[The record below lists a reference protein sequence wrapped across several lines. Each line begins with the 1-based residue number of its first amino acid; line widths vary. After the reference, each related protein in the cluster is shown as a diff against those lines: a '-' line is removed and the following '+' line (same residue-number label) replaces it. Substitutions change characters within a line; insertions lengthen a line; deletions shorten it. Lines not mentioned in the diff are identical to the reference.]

1 MLHLVRFNRPRLVDG
16 HRLRGSFFRLS
27 PLPIPVSVAV
37 SNGVR
42 SLSTDANYRE
52 LIADKTAA
60 SNERISG
67 AITVMNL
74 NKEVIEKAVGGIKTD
89 VGSIKVDVE
98 KAVGGI
104 KMDVGGIKVDVE
116 KAMLSIKID
125 MKEALTQEIKVL
137 KTELSEKVSAMRE
150 SIKILEKL
158 VFASMAVF
166 IFGKQIGSG
175 ISEVVEAS
183 KAGVKL
189 NKE

>member
-1 MLHLVRFNRPRLVDG
+1 MLHLVRFIRPRLVDG
-16 HRLRGSFFRLS
+16 HRPRGSFFRLS
-27 PLPIPVSVAV
+27 HLPIPVSLSVAV

-89 VGSIKVDVE
+89 VGD
-98 KAVGGI
+98 
-104 KMDVGGIKVDVE
+104 IKVDVE

-125 MKEALTQEIKVL
+125 MKEVLTQEIKVL